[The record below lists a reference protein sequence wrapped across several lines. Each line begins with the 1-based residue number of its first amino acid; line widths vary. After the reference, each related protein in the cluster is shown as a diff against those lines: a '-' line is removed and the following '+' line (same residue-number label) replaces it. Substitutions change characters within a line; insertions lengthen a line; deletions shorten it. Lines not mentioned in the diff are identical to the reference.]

1 MTQLQTVDNSLVL
14 KMPFASARLPQVDW
28 LRALAA
34 LGVFFFHVSALA
46 GFPKRVLP
54 EFALWGRHFARVPSI
69 FSLGASG
76 VNLFFVLSGFCLALQ
91 QWRRGAKTLSGRGL
105 RAYARN
111 RVARIV
117 PAYWAAILVSAA
129 VVVWLTGAAFRQ
141 IVGTVALHL
150 LFLHGFDPHSFL
162 TLNGALWSMAIEVQF
177 YVFFPVLLRLYEKH
191 GGVRFLALV
200 GAATVGYRLI
210 VALLP
215 LPSQPIGGI
224 ELGSL
229 LMYQMPGRV
238 LEFALGMW
246 LADLYLHNPNQWN
259 ATFAWI
265 WIPILP
271 VALWCRAAGPAFL
284 ADPMLGILYCAITG
298 FAVICLGV
306 QTGGVTSLLE
316 QRAAAF
322 GRASYSFFLIHLPVL
337 EILMRYWPADNEHP
351 YATFLRLSLVGFAFS
366 AAAGALLYHTVELPL
381 WDRYRAPAVEHP
393 RPRSLTPVTVGVMAP
408 TAAEQRS

>member
-1 MTQLQTVDNSLVL
+1 VASPQPADNPSVL
-14 KMPFASARLPQVDW
+14 KTRFTSARLPQVDW
-28 LRALAA
+28 LRAAAA
-34 LGVFFFHVSALA
+34 LGVFFFHVSGLA

-54 EFALWGRHFARVPSI
+54 EFALWGRHFSRVPSPLT
-69 FSLGASG
+69 LGASG

-91 QWRRGAKTLSGRGL
+91 QWRRGGKILNGRAL
-105 RAYARN
+105 RTYARN

-117 PAYWAAILVSAA
+117 PAYWGAIIVSAA
-129 VVVWLTGAAFRQ
+129 VVVWLTGVAFRQ
-141 IVGTVALHL
+141 IARTLVLHL

-191 GGVRFLALV
+191 GGLRFLALV
-200 GAATVGYRLI
+200 GGVTVGYRLL

-229 LMYQMPGRV
+229 LLYQMPGRV

-246 LADLYLHNPNQWN
+246 LADLYLHEPNQWK
-259 ATFAWI
+259 AVFAWA

-271 VALWCRAAGPAFL
+271 CALWCRSAGPAFL
-284 ADPMLGILYCAITG
+284 ADPMLGVLYCAITG
-298 FAVICLGV
+298 FAVICLGGR
-306 QTGGVTSLLE
+306 TGGIASFVE

-322 GRASYSFFLIHLPVL
+322 GRASYSFFLIHLPIL
-337 EILMRYWPADNEHP
+337 EILVRYWPADYTHP
-351 YATFLRLSLVGFAFS
+351 YMTFLRLSSVGFAFS
-366 AAAGALLYHTVELPL
+366 AAAGGVLYHTIELPL
-381 WDRYRAPAVEHP
+381 WDRFRTSSEQQ
-393 RPRSLTPVTVGVMAP
+393 RPRVVTPVSVGVMAP
-408 TAAEQRS
+408 IASEQRS